1 MDVKFLRG
9 LYSNYS
15 VLANAG
21 TANADA
27 FYITGPSDGVYD
39 SIYLGSHLL
48 GSSLASEIKLTGFDL
63 GEGKSSSAGIS
74 TSDTV
79 LSAIQKLDLTLN
91 KAIGGETAVISF
103 GGKVGAIT
111 LSDAGNVTLTMVDNA
126 LKADVDLTHNHDDV
140 YQKALTAGDLIE
152 IAEIE
157 DVLTISV
164 VTSDFVAGDDG
175 KLVRGLVTNET
186 VKSFVENYVS
196 TIVSDYVTTVSL
208 TQTLGNY
215 VTNNALGE
223 RLSGY
228 VTSKS
233 LTETLK
239 GYATADQGA
248 LADTAIQSVTTGT
261 ANGTISVDGED
272 VAVKGL
278 GSAAFTDS
286 SVYQPAG
293 NYQEALTTDDYI
305 NIDENNKIST
315 VQGSFATAE
324 AEMVEG
330 LATVGAVETY
340 VEAQIETITNV
351 LTWGSF

>member
-27 FYITGPSDGVYD
+27 FYITGPSNGVYD

-48 GSSLASEIKLTGFDL
+48 GTTLASGIKLTGFDL
-63 GEGKSSSAGIS
+63 GEGKSTAAGLSA
-74 TSDTV
+74 SDTV
-79 LSAIQKLDLTLN
+79 LSAIQKLDLALANATGADN
-91 KAIGGETAVISF
+91 AVISF
-103 GGKVGAIT
+103 GGKTGAIT
-111 LSDAGNVTLTMVDNA
+111 ISEAGEGHNVSFTMEGNE
-126 LKADVDLTHNHDDV
+126 LRGNVDLTA
-140 YQKALTAGDLIE
+140 Y
-152 IAEIE
+152 
-157 DVLTISV
+157 
-164 VTSDFVAGDDG
+164 VTSA
-175 KLVRGLVTNET
+175 
-186 VKSFVENYVS
+186 
-196 TIVSDYVTTVSL
+196 
-208 TQTLGNY
+208 TLGTTLNNY

-228 VTSKS
+228 VTSNS

-239 GYATADQGA
+239 DYALDA
-248 LADTAIQSVTTGT
+248 SVVHSVATGT

-286 SVYQPAG
+286 SAYQPAGDYQPAG
-293 NYQEALTTDDYI
+293 NYQEALTAGNYI
-305 NIDENNKIST
+305 NIDENNNIST
-315 VQGSFATAE
+315 VQGSFATAD
-324 AEMVEG
+324 AEKVEG
-330 LATVGAVETY
+330 LATVDAVETY
-340 VEAQIETITNV
+340 VEAYVESQFAAK

>member
-9 LYSNYS
+9 QYSNYNG
-15 VLANAG
+15 LG
-21 TANADA
+21 TKDEGT
-27 FYITGPSDGVYD
+27 FYITGQNKNSFD
-39 SIYLGSHLL
+39 SIYLGSYLL
-48 GSSLASEIKLTGFDL
+48 GTTLASGIVLTGYNLGKDDL
-63 GEGKSSSAGIS
+63 GDNISSVAGIDANDS
-74 TSDTV
+74 V
-79 LSAIQKLDLTLN
+79 LSAIQKLDKELN
-91 KAIGGETAVISF
+91 KAIGGETAVVSF
-103 GGKVGAIT
+103 GGKKGAIT

-157 DVLTISV
+157 DVLTISA
-164 VTSDFVAGDDG
+164 VTSDFVTGEDG

-228 VTSKS
+228 VTSNS

-239 GYATADQGA
+239 GY
-248 LADTAIQSVTTGT
+248 IQSITTGT

-278 GSAAFTDS
+278 GSAAFSDS
-286 SVYQPAG
+286 SAYQPAGDYQPAG

-340 VEAQIETITNV
+340 VEAQFAAK

>member
-9 LYSNYS
+9 LQANY
-15 VLANAG
+15 NAIQTKDQG
-21 TANADA
+21 T
-27 FYITGPSDGVYD
+27 FYITGLNENSFD

-48 GSSLASEIKLTGFDL
+48 GTTLASGIVLTGYNL
-63 GEGKSSSAGIS
+63 GEGKSSIAGIDAN
-74 TSDTV
+74 DTV
-79 LSAIQKLDLTLN
+79 LLAVQKLDEALANATG
-91 KAIGGETAVISF
+91 AEHAVVSF

-111 LSDAGNVTLTMVDNA
+111 VSSAGEGHNVSFTMNDNELQA
-126 LKADVDLTHNHDDV
+126 NVDLTE
-140 YQKALTAGDLIE
+140 Y
-152 IAEIE
+152 
-157 DVLTISV
+157 
-164 VTSDFVAGDDG
+164 VTSGVLGTT
-175 KLVRGLVTNET
+175 LE
-186 VKSFVENYVS
+186 
-196 TIVSDYVTTVSL
+196 DYVTSVSL

-228 VTSKS
+228 VTSNS

-239 GYATADQGA
+239 GYATAAQGA
-248 LADTAIQSVTTGT
+248 LADTAVQSVTTGT

-286 SVYQPAG
+286 SAYQPAGDYQPAG
-293 NYQEALTTDDYI
+293 NYQEALTAGNYI
-305 NIDENNKIST
+305 NIDGNNNIST
-315 VQGSFATAE
+315 VQGSFTTTE

-340 VEAQIETITNV
+340 VEAQFAAK

>member
-9 LYSNYS
+9 LQANY
-15 VLANAG
+15 NAIQTKDQG
-21 TANADA
+21 T
-27 FYITGPSDGVYD
+27 FYITGLNENSFD

-48 GSSLASEIKLTGFDL
+48 GTTLASGIVLTGYNL
-63 GEGKSSSAGIS
+63 GEGKSSSANIEA
-74 TSDTV
+74 SDSV

-111 LSDAGNVTLTMVDNA
+111 ISNAGEGHNVSFTMNGNELQGNV
-126 LKADVDLTHNHDDV
+126 DL
-140 YQKALTAGDLIE
+140 
-152 IAEIE
+152 
-157 DVLTISV
+157 
-164 VTSDFVAGDDG
+164 
-175 KLVRGLVTNET
+175 
-186 VKSFVENYVS
+186 
-196 TIVSDYVTTVSL
+196 SDYVTSGTLGTTLEDYVTSVSL

-228 VTSKS
+228 VTSNS

-239 GYATADQGA
+239 GYATAAQGA
-248 LADTAIQSVTTGT
+248 LADTAVQSVTTGT
-261 ANGTISVDGED
+261 ANGTISVDSED

-278 GSAAFTDS
+278 GSAAFTEASAYQPAGD
-286 SVYQPAG
+286 YQPAG

-340 VEAQIETITNV
+340 VEAQFAAK

>member
-9 LYSNYS
+9 LQANY
-15 VLANAG
+15 NAILTKDQG
-21 TANADA
+21 T
-27 FYITGPSDGVYD
+27 FYITGPNEGNFD
-39 SIYLGSHLL
+39 SIYLGQHLL
-48 GSSLASEIKLTGFDL
+48 GTTLASGIVLTGYNL
-63 GEGKSSSAGIS
+63 GEGKSSSADIKA
-74 TSDTV
+74 SDSI

-103 GGKVGAIT
+103 GEKVGAIT
-111 LSDAGNVTLTMVDNA
+111 VSSAGEGHNVSFTMNGNELQGNV
-126 LKADVDLTHNHDDV
+126 DL
-140 YQKALTAGDLIE
+140 
-152 IAEIE
+152 
-157 DVLTISV
+157 
-164 VTSDFVAGDDG
+164 
-175 KLVRGLVTNET
+175 
-186 VKSFVENYVS
+186 
-196 TIVSDYVTTVSL
+196 SDYVTSGTLGTTLEGYVTSVSL

-228 VTSKS
+228 VTSNS

-239 GYATADQGA
+239 GYATAEQGA

-286 SVYQPAG
+286 SA
-293 NYQEALTTDDYI
+293 YQEALTTDDYI

-340 VEAQIETITNV
+340 VASQFAAK

>member
-15 VLANAG
+15 VLAKGG

-48 GSSLASEIKLTGFDL
+48 GTTLASGIVLTGYDL
-63 GEGKSSSAGIS
+63 GKDDLGNIISSVAGIDANDS
-74 TSDTV
+74 V

-111 LSDAGNVTLTMVDNA
+111 VSSAGEGHNVSFTMNGNELQGNV
-126 LKADVDLTHNHDDV
+126 DL
-140 YQKALTAGDLIE
+140 
-152 IAEIE
+152 
-157 DVLTISV
+157 
-164 VTSDFVAGDDG
+164 
-175 KLVRGLVTNET
+175 
-186 VKSFVENYVS
+186 
-196 TIVSDYVTTVSL
+196 SDYVTSGTLGTTLEDYVTSVSL

-228 VTSKS
+228 VTSNS

-239 GYATADQGA
+239 GYATAEQGA
-248 LADTAIQSVTTGT
+248 LADTAVQSVTTGT
-261 ANGTISVDGED
+261 ANGTISVDDED

-286 SVYQPAG
+286 SAYQPAGDYQPAG

-330 LATVGAVETY
+330 LATVGAVEIY
-340 VEAQIETITNV
+340 VESQIETITAV